1 MLESIPFVALESLL
15 NHLANWCWVF
25 FWAIIPIAFF
35 AAVEGAG
42 EGTGV
47 VALFQ
52 VADRLEAYSAAGQLL
67 LVHLGGFGFGLV
79 VEPVTLFARLSFA
92 VWSKFGL

>member
-25 FWAIIPIAFF
+25 FWVHSIAFC

-52 VADRLEAYSAAGQLL
+52 VADCLEAYSAAWQLL
-67 LVHLGGFGFGLV
+67 FVHLGGFGFGLV
-79 VEPVTLFARLSFA
+79 VEPVTLLASFSSA

>member
-1 MLESIPFVALESLL
+1 MLESIPFVALESVL
-15 NHLANWCWVF
+15 NHLANWCWVL
-25 FWAIIPIAFF
+25 FWPPCFAFF

-52 VADRLEAYSAAGQLL
+52 VADRLEAYSAVEQLL
-67 LVHLGGFGFGLV
+67 FVYLGGFGFGFV
-79 VEPVTLFARLSFA
+79 VEPVTLLARLSFA
-92 VWSKFGL
+92 AWSKFGL

>member
-1 MLESIPFVALESLL
+1 MLESIPFVALESVL
-15 NHLANWCWVF
+15 NHLANWCTVE
-25 FWAIIPIAFF
+25 IIWYFSAFF

-52 VADRLEAYSAAGQLL
+52 VADRLEAYSAVVQLL
-67 LVHLGGFGFGLV
+67 FVHLGGLGFDLV
-79 VEPVTLFARLSFA
+79 VEPVTMLARLSFA
-92 VWSKFGL
+92 VWSNFGL

>member
-1 MLESIPFVALESLL
+1 MLESIPFVALESVL
-15 NHLANWCWVF
+15 NHLANWCWEF
-25 FWAIIPIAFF
+25 FWPHSSAFF

-52 VADRLEAYSAAGQLL
+52 VADRLEAYSAVVQLL
-67 LVHLGGFGFGLV
+67 FVHLGGFGFGLV
-79 VEPVTLFARLSFA
+79 VEPVTLLAGKSFA

>member
-1 MLESIPFVALESLL
+1 MLESISFVALESLL
-15 NHLANWCWVF
+15 NHLSNWCWVLSWKNCF
-25 FWAIIPIAFF
+25 TFF

-52 VADRLEAYSAAGQLL
+52 VADRLEAYSAVGQLL
-67 LVHLGGFGFGLV
+67 FVHLGGFGFGLV
-79 VEPVTLFARLSFA
+79 VEPVTLLAGCSFA
-92 VWSKFGL
+92 VRSKFDL